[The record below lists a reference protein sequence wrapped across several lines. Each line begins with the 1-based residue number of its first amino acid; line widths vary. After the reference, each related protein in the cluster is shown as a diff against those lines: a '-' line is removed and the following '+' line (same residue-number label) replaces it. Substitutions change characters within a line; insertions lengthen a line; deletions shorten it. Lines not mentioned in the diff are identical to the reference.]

1 MLDPHLGC
9 AMLILVMNNHTLL
22 RIQEIRKENK
32 SVLVDFMQKNGIES
46 VSIEFDGS
54 GDSGQMESVQIHPS
68 DKDHVV
74 DQYIPFIRFYQRYD
88 GGQWNIIEELK
99 QVAFQDA
106 VDDFAYSLLENNHD
120 GWEINEGSYG
130 EIIINANGSGRIE
143 FNQRVMET
151 EFDETEF

>member
-1 MLDPHLGC
+1 MLL
-9 AMLILVMNNHTLL
+9 LVMNNHTLL

-32 SVLVDFMQKNGIES
+32 AVLVDFMQRNKIEF

-54 GDSGQMESVQIHPS
+54 GDSGQMEAVQIHPS

-106 VDDFAYSLLENNHD
+106 VDDFAYTLLENNHG
-120 GWEINEGSYG
+120 GWEINDGSYG
-130 EIIINANGSGRIE
+130 EIIINSDGSGKIE
-143 FNQRVMET
+143 YNQRVMET
-151 EFDETEF
+151 EFEESSF

>member
-1 MLDPHLGC
+1 
-9 AMLILVMNNHTLL
+9 
-22 RIQEIRKENK
+22 
-32 SVLVDFMQKNGIES
+32 MQKNGIEF

-54 GDSGQMESVQIHPS
+54 GDSGQIESVQIHPS

-106 VDDFAYSLLENNHD
+106 FDDFAYSLLENNHG

-130 EIIINANGSGRIE
+130 EIIINANGSGKIE
-143 FNQRVMET
+143 YNQRVMET
-151 EFDETEF
+151 EFEESSF